1 MMVNIGSLSLKNPVI
16 LASGTCSPDLQKF
29 TDLSKLG
36 AVVTKSVTLNPKTGN
51 PPPRTV
57 ETPCGMLN
65 SIGLEN
71 PGVEKFKIDML
82 LDYIKYADKTICSV
96 SGETPDE
103 YVEVVKKLNDTDVDG
118 FEINVSCPNVERG
131 GIEFGKDEKIV
142 YEITKSIKSATKK
155 PIIIKLSPN
164 VSDIE
169 SIAKAA
175 ESGGANGISLINTL
189 YGMTIDI
196 NTKKPKLGNIT
207 GGLSGPCIKPI
218 ALYYVYK
225 VAKVVKIP
233 VIGIGGIMNTEDAI
247 EFFIAGATAIEI
259 GTANFVNPNTGIE
272 IVKGLAKYNNE
283 P

>member
-36 AVVTKSVTLNPKTGN
+36 AVVTKSVTLNPKIGN

-71 PGVEKFKIDML
+71 PGVEKFKKEIL
-82 LDYIKYADKTICSV
+82 PDYIKYADKTICSV
-96 SGETPDE
+96 SGETLSE
-103 YVEVVKKLNDTDVDG
+103 YVEVVKRLNDTDVDG

-142 YEITKSIKSATKK
+142 HQVTKSIKAVTKK

-175 ESGGANGISLINTL
+175 ESGGADGISLINTL
-189 YGMTIDI
+189 YGMAIDI